1 MYSNCCVP
9 DASVVPPQ
17 RAGVSE
23 RQVSSVWDAA
33 LPNALTLS
41 PVLGRD
47 NTTVLVGTDSTLVCI
62 KISDGRS
69 STFKDLVCVCHALW
83 YCPRGYVVR
92 YCGRTKTSRSCIQ
105 SHHIYMRH

>member
-1 MYSNCCVP
+1 MLLSCVGHHIQSNRANAFAFTVIYSDLCVP
-9 DASVVPPQ
+9 DETVAPPQ
-17 RAGVSE
+17 KAGLSE

-69 STFKDLVCVCHALW
+69 SKRLVCVFHAL
-83 YCPRGYVVR
+83 
-92 YCGRTKTSRSCIQ
+92 
-105 SHHIYMRH
+105 